1 MAPSVAPYTPRCYAH
16 FWIDVISSMYGRRQ
30 NTKHRFEL
38 RRPSK
43 SANKKKRK
51 KNFVAGTA
59 VKAPIILRWVA
70 WCMSKFESSSL
81 YHLFFYLV
89 WPCIALICRF
99 ETCLSKLPVCS
110 SSSGTRERCTSLY
123 LCLGALRR
131 PACRIDTLTFV
142 PMFST
147 SITST
152 QSTPGL
158 RIANLNSL
166 YSLNSDGEKR
176 ENLSPCITSAS
187 AVASVPASPRARRR
201 QTLKRAKSYGAKV
214 RDHNKDSMAYVV
226 IFRRIWTF
234 IMKLVW
240 HQSHSCFVMTSA
252 CFLQHVHLG
261 VGGSGEGVNRCVTIV
276 YIFCTQKSSTVNR
289 YISSKRQGVRV
300 WVKLLHIPAISLWT
314 LAFFEPISTP
324 ALGILYRWL
333 TSIEATQQC

>member
-38 RRPSK
+38 RRPWK

-51 KNFVAGTA
+51 KKFVAGTA

-110 SSSGTRERCTSLY
+110 SSSGTWERRN

-142 PMFST
+142 PMFS
-147 SITST
+147 TST

-226 IFRRIWTF
+226 IFRRITSE
-234 IMKLVW
+234 LVVRYNLNF
-240 HQSHSCFVMTSA
+240 HHEA
-252 CFLQHVHLG
+252 
-261 VGGSGEGVNRCVTIV
+261 CVTSV
-276 YIFCTQKSSTVNR
+276 TFMLCYDKC
-289 YISSKRQGVRV
+289 
-300 WVKLLHIPAISLWT
+300 L
-314 LAFFEPISTP
+314 FFTTCPS
-324 ALGILYRWL
+324 GCWGFRWGG
-333 TSIEATQQC
+333 E

>member
-30 NTKHRFEL
+30 NTKHRFEF

-51 KNFVAGTA
+51 TSLRAQLWKHQSFWDELLDACPNL
-59 VKAPIILRWVA
+59 KAQACIT
-70 WCMSKFESSSL
+70 CFFTL

-89 WPCIALICRF
+89 WPCMTLICRF
-99 ETCLSKLPVCS
+99 ENCLSKLPVCS
-110 SSSGTRERCTSLY
+110 SSSGTWERRN

-142 PMFST
+142 PMFS
-147 SITST
+147 TST

-226 IFRRIWTF
+226 IFRRITSE
-234 IMKLVW
+234 LVVRYNLNF
-240 HQSHSCFVMTSA
+240 HHEA
-252 CFLQHVHLG
+252 
-261 VGGSGEGVNRCVTIV
+261 CVTSV
-276 YIFCTQKSSTVNR
+276 TFMLCCDKC
-289 YISSKRQGVRV
+289 
-300 WVKLLHIPAISLWT
+300 L
-314 LAFFEPISTP
+314 FFTTCPS
-324 ALGILYRWL
+324 GCWGFRWGG
-333 TSIEATQQC
+333 E